1 MFETLYRSEF
11 AYRRHRG
18 GPFSAERERYLEH
31 CAEGGSTI
39 ATQHVRSVS
48 LLRLA
53 RGMSPDDRD
62 GVDLARL
69 HQIVY
74 ATVSPTP
81 APSTAK
87 TLIFFGRPWLI
98 FLGWWRVP
106 QKPVPFPEQL
116 DNFISWMR
124 DERGLS
130 PSTITQWGERVA
142 TFLRWCAQKGLELR
156 TLRPEDVDEYFVT
169 YGPQR
174 WCRVS
179 AGYVATMLRVFFRQA
194 AAAGACSVKLAEAIR
209 APRIYG
215 QESLPYALSW
225 SDVRRLLA
233 STETDAPD
241 DVRDRAALML
251 MAIYGL
257 RRGEVA
263 ALRLD
268 QIDWNGR
275 RLLVYRLKRQ
285 QAQAYPLLP
294 SVAEALARYTDT
306 VRPNVRALE
315 VFIRLHAPH
324 KPISAEGLYNMV
336 RRRLCALNIKAAHFG
351 PHALRHAC
359 ATKLLGEGL
368 TLKEIGDHLGH
379 RSTSATSV
387 YAKVDLAALR
397 EVGDFDLGD
406 LP

>member
-11 AYRRHRG
+11 ARRRHCAGR
-18 GPFSAERERYLEH
+18 FAAERERYLEH
-31 CAEGGSTI
+31 CAKGGSTL
-39 ATQHVRSVS
+39 ATQHVRSIA
-48 LLRLA
+48 LLRLSS
-53 RGMSPDDRD
+53 GMLPEDRY
-62 GVDLARL
+62 GVDRARL
-69 HQIVY
+69 YQIVY
-74 ATVSPTP
+74 ATLSP
-81 APSTAK
+81 APASSTAK

-106 QKPVPFPEQL
+106 REPVAFPEQL
-116 DNFISWMR
+116 DSFISWMR

-130 PSTITQWGERVA
+130 PSTIAQWGDRVA
-142 TFLRWCAQKGLELR
+142 TFLRWCAQKGLEFR

-169 YGPQR
+169 YGTQR

-179 AGYVATMLRVFFRQA
+179 AGHVATMLRVFFRQA
-194 AAAGACSVKLAEAIR
+194 AAASACSAKLAEAIR

-233 STETDAPD
+233 STETDAPGD
-241 DVRDRAALML
+241 IRDRAALML

-263 ALRLD
+263 ALRLE
-268 QIDWNGR
+268 QIDWSGR
-275 RLLVYRLKRQ
+275 RLLVHRLKRQ
-285 QAQAYPLLP
+285 QAQTYPLLP
-294 SVAEALARYTDT
+294 SVAEALARYIDT
-306 VRPNVRALE
+306 VRPNVRAPE
-315 VFIRLHAPH
+315 VFIRLQAPH
-324 KPISAEGLYNMV
+324 RPISADSLYHIV
-336 RRRLCALNIKAAHFG
+336 CRRLRALNIKAAHFG

-406 LP
+406 LL